1 MTFPLPCRSRA
12 ALAAL
17 ATALVATVGGVVATA
32 APAQATTWAVPAPDA
47 SLDPLLHLTE
57 FENRVVDKINKNRAQ
72 AGLKKVRYFDGCI
85 DGFSERW
92 ARHLVELGELVHRDQ
107 HTILDRC
114 NLTWVGETLVRG
126 TALTPAKAVTAWMNS
141 PEHRAVLMKPRANR
155 AGVGFRIDGQGRVV
169 GVLNFGDVN

>member
-1 MTFPLPCRSRA
+1 MTSSLSRRSRGL
-12 ALAAL
+12 LAAL
-17 ATALVATVGGVVATA
+17 TTSVVATVGSLVATA
-32 APAQATTWAVPAPDA
+32 APASATTWAVPAPDS

-57 FENRVVDKINKNRAQ
+57 FENRVVVKINKHRAH
-72 AGLKKVRYFDGCI
+72 AGLKKVRYFDSCI

-92 ARHLVELGELVHRDQ
+92 AEHLVEIGELVHRDQ
-107 HTILDRC
+107 HRILDRC

-126 TALTPAKAVTAWMNS
+126 TALTPTEAVRAWMHS